1 MTEKMYRIIWT
12 DTVKAMKYL
21 HKKGCFSVSDSIPA
35 NCTEPGLEKA
45 VLDIYQVSDTTEKMR
60 KHVAKTYPNAMIEYV
75 DRETVADELMHRA
88 IAFAEYIRN
97 I

>member
-1 MTEKMYRIIWT
+1 MTEKMYRIIWIDT
-12 DTVKAMKYL
+12 DKAMKYL
-21 HKKGCFSVSDSIPA
+21 HKKGCYIISDSIPA
-35 NCTEPGLEKA
+35 NCIEPGFEKA
-45 VLDIYQVSDTTEKMR
+45 RLTTYQVSDTTEKMR

-75 DRETVADELMHRA
+75 DRETVVNERMNRA

>member
-12 DTVKAMKYL
+12 DTEKAKKYL
-21 HKKGCFSVSDSIPA
+21 HKKGCYIISDSIPA
-35 NCTEPGLEKA
+35 NCIEPGFEKA
-45 VLDIYQVSDTTEKMR
+45 ILDSYRVSDTTEKMR

-75 DRETVADELMHRA
+75 DRETVVNERMKRA